1 MSYSSKVVYTGDAVT
16 TDFTVSFPYISTSH
30 VSVYVNEIL
39 QLSGMNYN
47 WSGASTISFVD
58 APQIDDAIRIQRW
71 TSPAATLVDFV
82 DGSTLRADDL
92 DTAYLHNYY
101 LSQEY
106 ADSFNDLINTA
117 LLNVATGA
125 GIVETETD
133 AVIAALVNE
142 MISEAAAANLQARI
156 SDIDANAEAIIT
168 LGEGL
173 QTQINTLA
181 EGVAAAVYVQ
191 ATEPV
196 PGVGGIPDPIPEGAR
211 WYDTSNN
218 NAPYIYQS
226 SAWVSITD
234 PRIGVAAADIDVL
247 QVNTAN
253 TNAALVDEMFVRA
266 TETTALSSRLDLLGA
281 ASGDN
286 TAFILDLD
294 KVYAS
299 DAESLSSRF
308 STITADWTSADAT
321 TLSSAN
327 GYTDGEAATLSAS
340 ITAESVARASAD
352 GALASTI
359 ALLGA
364 ENGTSTAFILDTSTV
379 KIDSDGGDTFATRL
393 TGLAAA
399 DSANSASIT
408 TIQTVTIPGVETDVT
423 AVEGRAT
430 DLESF
435 QATAEAEYGVTL
447 DVNGNIAG
455 FKLIANG
462 AGSSSFV
469 VAAEKFAI
477 ADPGNPDL
485 QPFTVSGSKI
495 VMNGDVSIN
504 GSLLLNGTI
513 VGSALVAGTIGS
525 TQIGAN
531 AITTTQLNASAVSAA
546 KIAAN
551 AVTADKINVT
561 SLAAV
566 SADLGTITA
575 GTITLNGAGH
585 IKGGQTAY
593 NTGTGYF
600 LGYEGSNYHFSI
612 GNPSGNRITWD
623 GDTSLLT
630 IVGDVKV
637 GEYIVD
643 ATETVATAN
652 TERSVTGLSNTSY
665 TMKKSFSMDR
675 DGDVRLYFDY
685 KGSGVSY
692 ASGYIRWKK
701 NGVVVASQTVSNTV
715 YANRTYDWNG
725 LSEGDL
731 LTVELAPG
739 QWWSDA
745 KEPGT
750 TYIKNCQLR
759 AVVTIPGSATV
770 NTN

>member
-117 LLNVATGA
+117 LLNVASGT

-133 AVIAALVNE
+133 EVIAALVNE

-211 WYDTSNN
+211 WYDTSDN

-234 PRIGVAAADIDVL
+234 PRIGVATAEIDVL

-294 KVYAS
+294 KVYVGET
-299 DAESLSSRF
+299 ESLASRF
-308 STITADWTSADAT
+308 STITADWSAGDT
-321 TLSSAN
+321 VLS
-327 GYTDGEAATLSAS
+327 GQITDEA
-340 ITAESVARASAD
+340 SVRASAD
-352 GALASTI
+352 TVI
-359 ALLGA
+359 ADELHLLGA
-364 ENGTSTAFILDTSTV
+364 QNGAQTAFILDTSTV
-379 KIDSDGGDTFATRL
+379 KIDSDVGDTFATRL
-393 TGLAAA
+393 SALTAA
-399 DSANSASIT
+399 DGDNAASIT
-408 TIQTVTIPGVETDVT
+408 TIQDVTIPAVQSDVS
-423 AVEGRAT
+423 
-430 DLESF
+430 DLETF
-435 QATAEAEYGVTL
+435 QTTASAEYGVTL
-447 DVNGNIAG
+447 DVNDAVSG
-455 FKLIANG
+455 FKLISTG
-462 AGSSSFV
+462 AGSSKFL
-469 VAAEKFAI
+469 VAADTFAI
-477 ADPGNPDL
+477 VDPGNPDL
-485 QPFTVSGSKI
+485 QPFTVSGNKI

-504 GSLLLNGTI
+504 GSLMLNGTI
-513 VGSALVAGTIGS
+513 VGAALAAGTIGS

-531 AITTTQLNASAVSAA
+531 AITTTQLNASAVTAA
-546 KIAAN
+546 KISAN
-551 AVTADKINVT
+551 AVTADKINVST
-561 SLAAV
+561 LNAV
-566 SADLGTITA
+566 VASTGDLSVSGTLTVGTA
-575 GTITLNGAGH
+575 GEMLSSGAGFE
-585 IKGGQTAY
+585 
-593 NTGTGYF
+593 TGAGFF
-600 LGYEGSNYHFSI
+600 LGYDTSAYKFYVGNKSAGDYLSWDGSELVVRGDLSI
-612 GNPSGNRITWD
+612 GSYTASTTEVLLSADTLRVTTSETSWEEKKKFQINKPGQVRVYFDGKIASTSGGLISSGQIRSKLDGVVQDTDFFSTTSFATRNQLIT
-623 GDTSLLT
+623 T
-630 IVGDVKV
+630 
-637 GEYIVD
+637 
-643 ATETVATAN
+643 TET
-652 TERSVTGLSNTSY
+652 SQ
-665 TMKKSFSMDR
+665 
-675 DGDVRLYFDY
+675 
-685 KGSGVSY
+685 
-692 ASGYIRWKK
+692 YI
-701 NGVVVASQTVSNTV
+701 
-715 YANRTYDWNG
+715 
-725 LSEGDL
+725 
-731 LTVELAPG
+731 TVECKAGSRNPI
-739 QWWSDA
+739 
-745 KEPGT
+745 EPVQSAT
-750 TYIKNCQLR
+750 SIQNCQVR
-759 AVVTIPGSATV
+759 ALIDFGESVITD
-770 NTN
+770 